1 MANTKEYNIKIN
13 GIKQSVEGV
22 DNLGKSI
29 GKSSNAIRETTKE
42 MKALQS
48 EMVGLEK
55 GSKAWTELAKKA
67 GDLKDRVDD
76 IREAT
81 RRYASDTK
89 VLDDVIN
96 LAQSATAAF
105 TLYKGAMSAF
115 GMETE
120 EAEKAMQKLMAAMS
134 IIQSLQ
140 TLQNTLKGST
150 ATATLF
156 TKSMKLLT
164 FGIQGTTTASK
175 LLRIALMSIPIMLI
189 ITLVATLIANWDDL
203 VGWFQKTFPILN
215 NLSAKMKGV
224 GQAIKAFLID
234 PIGDFANVM
243 KLVFSGKFSEAWDY
257 AKNAM
262 NKRLQEAKEAYGK
275 GYQEEMTRKAVEEEN
290 KRTEYAL
297 KMLIARKG
305 NEAKYSKEGIALQK
319 KAFEQRRKLA
329 KGDKD
334 KLDQLALDEAN
345 FYRECQEKKS
355 AAAKAAAK
363 TATDAAKKRAAEEKR
378 LAEEEAKKAKEAA
391 EYKAKA
397 EEALYRST
405 VEYMIQEKEKEL
417 EYYNAEVK
425 MYSAGPIEKY
435 KEAVEKVNKAT
446 SELVELQRQLK
457 LYDFF
462 NDYKSNIDA
471 SATSLNDFM
480 IGLNGIYEQ
489 CKKVEGVVNVDLFG
503 QFAKNI
509 PLFSKLSQDQMKY
522 LYHIYIDYL
531 KDGSKQSK
539 KVIADTK
546 AVQEEQLKK
555 EMDIIEKTTLKWQL
569 ENNKKSDKAIAL
581 KADLEQ
587 MWDNYLLHVKDLY
600 KEDSKEYLEAQ
611 QKKKKA
617 LEDLHNEEQN
627 SNPIRKR
634 KNKYVYGEEEDK
646 VNGTKNAGKTD
657 FRAIFSLD
665 TDGDGEPD
673 MELFEK
679 LEELSDMM
687 FENVFDPIH
696 EAFST
701 LLEAQIEEAEEA
713 LDKATEMHDKSVEKV
728 QESNSRLAELKNE
741 MANASGAQLE
751 AMKQQQADEMLL
763 LAQREAEEKRLA
775 REKEKREKELEKKQ
789 KQQRKLDMAMQ
800 LAEAISNTAV
810 GATKAFAQ
818 YGWPLG
824 AVFAA
829 IIGSMGAIQIATITK
844 QMSKLA
850 DGGLLQGKSHSQG
863 GIPVGNTGVEVEGGE
878 YVVNKRSTAK
888 YLPLLQALNE
898 EGARHKTVANQIG
911 KMADG
916 GQLNYEKISSNMGTV
931 DTNRIIQESIGQID
945 MHPVVSVV
953 DINRGQKNLTQ
964 VRQMAGASR

>member
-67 GDLKDRVDD
+67 GDLKDKVDD

-156 TKSMKLLT
+156 TKAMNLLT
-164 FGIQGTTTASK
+164 LGMHGTSNASK
-175 LLRIALMSIPIMLI
+175 ILRIALSSIGIGLI

-203 VGWFQKTFPILN
+203 VGWFEKTFPILN

-329 KGDKD
+329 KGNKD
-334 KLDQLALDEAN
+334 KLDELALDEAN

-355 AAAKAAAK
+355 AAAKKAATESA
-363 TATDAAKKRAAEEKR
+363 AAAKKRAAEEKKLADDEEKR
-378 LAEEEAKKAKEAA
+378 RKEINDLNRDLSVEEVNQRKQLLKEEIEMAEEQVKKYESGPFDKYSKAVDKLGKLKIDLLTEERVEQSLNFIHDIKEGFGLTT
-391 EYKAKA
+391 
-397 EEALYRST
+397 EEISS
-405 VEYMIQEKEKEL
+405 MINVIDDKFKGMVITEKDVADNFDKLANSLPEEKML
-417 EYYNAEVK
+417 K
-425 MYSAGPIEKY
+425 LTILIQKY
-435 KEAVEKVNKAT
+435 IKQT
-446 SELVELQRQLK
+446 SELNQEQKKILK
-457 LYDFF
+457 
-462 NDYKSNIDA
+462 NTVKTISE
-471 SATSLNDFM
+471 SV
-480 IGLNGIYEQ
+480 
-489 CKKVEGVVNVDLFG
+489 KKIN
-503 QFAKNI
+503 
-509 PLFSKLSQDQMKY
+509 
-522 LYHIYIDYL
+522 
-531 KDGSKQSK
+531 
-539 KVIADTK
+539 
-546 AVQEEQLKK
+546 EETLKK
-555 EMDIIEKTTLKWQL
+555 EEENIEKTTLKWQF
-569 ENNKKSDKAIAL
+569 ENNKKSDSAKEL
-581 KADLEQ
+581 KKNLIEQ
-587 MWDNYLLHVKDLY
+587 WDTYLDYVKFVY
-600 KEDSKEYLEAQ
+600 GEDSKEYLKAQ
-611 QKKKKA
+611 ERKKKA
-617 LEDLHNEEQN
+617 LEDLNNEEQN

-657 FRAIFSLD
+657 FRSLFSLD

-701 LLEAQIEEAEEA
+701 LLEAQIEEAQEA

-741 MANASGAQLE
+741 MANASAAQLE
-751 AMKQQQADEMLL
+751 AMKGQQADEMLL